1 MTGQHVFSHHKGKIF
16 TCVSYSDGD
25 TGLIST
31 RLLLDREQKENYTL
45 IIVIE
50 DHGDPPQQAS
60 RVLQVQVL
68 DIDDHK
74 PLFVRGLVSTKSSMS
89 EQ

>member
-1 MTGQHVFSHHKGKIF
+1 M
-16 TCVSYSDGD
+16 CSDGE

-31 RLLLDREQKENYTL
+31 RQLLDREQKENYTL
-45 IIVIE
+45 IIVIQDNGE
-50 DHGDPPQQAS
+50 PPQQAS

-74 PLFVRGLVSTKSSMS
+74 PLFIRGLVSSVSNV
-89 EQ
+89 

>member
-1 MTGQHVFSHHKGKIF
+1 M
-16 TCVSYSDGD
+16 
-25 TGLIST
+25 
-31 RLLLDREQKENYTL
+31 
-45 IIVIE
+45 IVVIQ

-74 PLFVRGLVSTKSSMS
+74 PLFLRGLVSTNRNTS
-89 EQ
+89 EQRIMILVAFAIP